1 MPSIASPARTI
12 RSVWLGPLVSAFV
25 LAFLFV
31 VATLFRRSAWADEAR
46 PFMVGLSSAAA
57 AIITL
62 QGARTAAARRGWSG
76 VIAGALMILMG
87 IYTLVHVLR

>member
-1 MPSIASPARTI
+1 MSSTASPVRTT

-25 LAFLFV
+25 LAVLFV
-31 VATLFRRSAWADEAR
+31 VATLVRRSAWADEAR
-46 PFMVGLSSAAA
+46 PFMIGVSSAAA

-62 QGARTAAARRGWSG
+62 QGARMAAARRGWAG

-87 IYTLVHVLR
+87 VYTLVHVLR